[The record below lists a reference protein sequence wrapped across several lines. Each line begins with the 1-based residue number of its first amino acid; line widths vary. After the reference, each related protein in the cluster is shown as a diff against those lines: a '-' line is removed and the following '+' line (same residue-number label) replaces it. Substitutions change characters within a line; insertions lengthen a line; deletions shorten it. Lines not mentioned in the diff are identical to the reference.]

1 MSTNIVR
8 GGWHSTMDWKPNAGQ
23 IKQDFERDG
32 YCIIR
37 NHLST
42 QETAQV
48 RENVERFVSDVLPG
62 LPKDK
67 AYYEDKD
74 DAGTLMRLQGMMEDD
89 DYFGELYRSEQFLGL
104 ADHLLDG
111 ARESQMQWFDKPP
124 RVGKATPPHQ
134 DGFYFMLE
142 PNEALTLWL
151 AIDVADEE
159 NGCVRYVPG
168 SHRRDMRPHRPSGVL
183 GFSQGIVDYGDEDF
197 ATEVPMVA
205 QPGDVIAHHCLTIH
219 RADGNPSDR
228 HRAAL
233 GFHYHAKRA
242 VADAQRRETYQ
253 KQLVEQWEA
262 EGKL

>member
-1 MSTNIVR
+1 
-8 GGWHSTMDWKPNAGQ
+8 MDWKPNAEQ
-23 IKQDFERDG
+23 IKQDFDRDG

-48 RENVERFVSDVLPG
+48 RDNVERFVSDVLPG

-74 DAGTLMRLQGMMEDD
+74 DSGTLMRLQGMTEN
-89 DYFGELYRSEQFLGL
+89 DYYFRELYRDEQFLGL
-104 ADHLLDG
+104 ADNLLDG
-111 ARESQMQWFDKPP
+111 ARESLMQWFDKPP
-124 RVGKATPPHQ
+124 RLGKATPPHQ

-151 AIDVADEE
+151 AIDAADEE

-183 GFSQGIVDYGDEDF
+183 GFSQGITDYGDEDF
-197 ATEVPMVA
+197 ATEVPMIA
-205 QPGDVIAHHCLTIH
+205 QPGDVIVHHCLTIH
-219 RADGNPSDR
+219 RADANPSDR

-233 GFHYHAKRA
+233 GFHYHAERA
-242 VADAQRRETYQ
+242 VEDAQRRETYQ

-262 EGKL
+262 ERKL